1 MSYDRARVV
10 AESRATLARHART
23 FDLAGWFLPAERLDE
38 AAVVYAFCRLVDDVV
53 DEAQAPGEGL
63 ADVGA
68 IEAELSGAAPARPLV
83 ACYRDL
89 LAGWGVPLRV
99 AHELIA
105 GVRADAGPVALPDD
119 AALLRYC
126 YQVAGTVG
134 LMMCGVIGARDP
146 QATPFALDLGI
157 AMQLTNIARD
167 VAEDAGRGRV
177 YLPETRLDFAGTSP
191 AALLDGTAG
200 REAVAS
206 VVLDVLALAERYYAS
221 ADAGLRFIP
230 WRTRLAIVVASRVY
244 RAIGLRLRRHGGDAL
259 AGRTVVPALEK
270 VVWTGAALLAFV
282 RGALRPQGEAH
293 DPGLHRLIADLPG
306 TDAGART
313 PARASRGGRV
323 LQLVREVF

>member
-1 MSYDRARVV
+1 MSYDRVRVV

-53 DEAQAPGEGL
+53 DLAQAPGEGL
-63 ADVGA
+63 AAVEA
-68 IEAELSGAAPARPLV
+68 IEAELAGTAEARPLV

-89 LAGWGVPLRV
+89 LAGWGVPLQV

-146 QATPFALDLGI
+146 LASPFALDLGI

-167 VAEDAGRGRV
+167 VAEDAARGRV
-177 YLPETRLDFAGTSP
+177 YLPANRLDFAGTSP
-191 AALLDGTAG
+191 EALLAGTAG
-200 REAVAS
+200 REAVAG

-221 ADAGLRFIP
+221 ADAGMRFIP

-244 RAIGLRLRRHGGDAL
+244 RAIGLRLRRRGGDAL
-259 AGRTVVPALEK
+259 AGRTIVPALEK
-270 VVWTGAALLAFV
+270 ALWTGAALLGFL
-282 RGALRPQGEAH
+282 RGAIRPRQEPH
-293 DPGLHRLIADLPG
+293 DPQLHRFIADLPG
-306 TDAGART
+306 ADGGIRRPSRVT
-313 PARASRGGRV
+313 RGGRV
-323 LQLVREVF
+323 LALVREVF